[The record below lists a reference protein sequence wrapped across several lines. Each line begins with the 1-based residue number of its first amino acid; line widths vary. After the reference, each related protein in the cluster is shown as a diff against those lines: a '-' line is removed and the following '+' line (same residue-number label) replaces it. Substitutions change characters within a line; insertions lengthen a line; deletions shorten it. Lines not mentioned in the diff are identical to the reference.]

1 MNIQVRLSARTCVQ
15 NSPAFHCR
23 LQNGIIAVWNT
34 DDYIV
39 VVAFLGNVWK
49 NDSASW

>member
-1 MNIQVRLSARTCVQ
+1 LLLL
-15 NSPAFHCR
+15 F
-23 LQNGIIAVWNT
+23 WNT